1 MRPQW
6 LDEYQ
11 NKYFEKFKYRN
22 LNGTFAKGN
31 PGGPGRPKIDYL
43 KRAGIYRKVPLEEM
57 SPEIRE
63 VSIRAEHGDFQALKF
78 IRDSLK
84 IPPGQNKT
92 VENRKNDDDNFPGAI
107 KNGEKW

>member
-1 MRPQW
+1 MRPLW
-6 LDEYQ
+6 LEEYQ
-11 NKYFEKFKYRN
+11 NKFFEKFKYRN

-43 KRAGIYRKVPLEEM
+43 ERAGIYRKVPLEQM

-63 VSIRAEHGDFQALKF
+63 ISLRAERGDFQALKL

-84 IPPGQNKT
+84 ISPGQNKT
-92 VENRKNDDDNFPGAI
+92 VENRKNDNNNSPGAKI
-107 KNGEKW
+107 NGENR